1 MEKAKEKAI
10 AASQSLK
17 EKEYWLER
25 LSGDLEK
32 SHFFYDFEQ
41 DVSAGTRDQTETFD
55 ISGELWQ
62 RLMAVS
68 NGADPILHIILVAGL
83 AALLYKYNGRP
94 HVLVGTSIDKQE
106 TDGDFI
112 NTVLPLNIAVSGELS
127 FKELLLRTKGV
138 VDGAVEHQNFPVEML
153 MADKLGEAFAG
164 GAPAF
169 DISLLLENIQD
180 KDYISHVSNTVSFL
194 FTKTPGA
201 LLGTVEYSGSLFKAS
216 TVRRIISHYVFLLK
230 QCLGDINGEL
240 GKISILPP
248 PEERRVLEEFNAT
261 ALDVPL
267 HRTIPQSFAQRVEES
282 PDRIAVSS
290 DGEQL
295 SYRCLQSRVRA
306 LAQEL
311 RDSGL
316 GPDRLAAI
324 MLDRSPQMIV
334 AMLAVMSAGGAYLPI
349 NSTLPPKRIRAM
361 LDDSAVKLILS
372 RSGLVGHHVL
382 RELIFDCPG
391 PAPTVTCCDMEP
403 LDFENLDLPDRS
415 LIDFEKYSRYIGQA
429 LVKNSITIQATRGC
443 PYRCKYCHK
452 LWPKKHIPRSAEN
465 IFAEVKQFYDLGIR
479 RFSFVDDIFN
489 YDNHNSSRFFNLIID
504 NGLDVQL
511 FFPNGMRGDLLTPG
525 YIDLMVKAGTVNLA
539 LALETASPRL
549 QKLMGKNLNIE
560 KLKENIEY
568 ICSNYPQVIL
578 DVFSM
583 HGFPTETEEE
593 AMMTLDFITGIKW
606 IHFPSASILKIFSN
620 TDMEEVAL
628 ESGISPEAI
637 LQSEDLA
644 YHELPGTLPFD
655 KNVSLK
661 FQSLF
666 LNQYVLSK
674 ERLLQLLPHQM
685 KVLSRD
691 ELVQKYNNYLP
702 LEIKSFDDLLRL
714 AGIEPQELGQVEF
727 YNDEHSFV
735 PGINEKIAGLFPRKP
750 AGDGALKVLLLDLSQ
765 FFSDHE
771 RILNDVVEV
780 PLGLMYLLTFLNRRY
795 GERIE
800 GKIAKSRFDFD
811 DFAGLK
817 TLLEDFQ
824 PDVIGIR
831 TLTFYKRFF
840 HQAVALIRRWGF
852 DCPIVTGGPY
862 ATTSYQEVLAD
873 RNVDLAVLGE
883 GEETFAT
890 LIGHMLENNGA
901 LPDADALERIPGLAF
916 IPPGGASAANPR
928 ELVLLDMTDDLD
940 DQREPDSEEGGA
952 APHHLA
958 YSIFT
963 SGSTGRPKGT
973 LVEHKNVVNLLYGL
987 NQKIWKQWGDSLHMA
1002 LVSPFDFDASVQHSF
1017 GALLFGNTLFI
1028 VPEETRKDGAA
1039 LLEYYKRHCIDI
1051 SDGTPSHIRML
1062 LGNDQPEAFAGMRVK
1077 QFLIAGEAFPPAT
1090 AQSFLRRPF
1099 EITPRVTNIYGP
1111 TETTVDSTFF
1121 HIQLAEGA
1129 TLDNLPIGKPLP
1141 NQSVFIL
1148 DPEGKP
1154 HPIGVPG
1161 ELCIGGKGVSR
1172 GYLNRPSLTH
1182 DKFIPHPFNGE
1193 GFLYRTGDL
1202 ARWNEAGD
1210 IEFLGRRDE
1219 QVKIRGYRIEQGEIE
1234 NLLRGFA
1241 PVNDSVV
1248 VAQEDN
1254 LGDKQLVAYVVP
1266 EAECAAPVLRM
1277 MELEKNRKVKEHR
1290 RYEMPNG
1297 MPVFCV
1303 ARNDAEIMYEEIFLE
1318 NIYVK
1323 NGITIPDNGCV
1334 VDVGANIGVFSLYA
1348 GTLASGLTV
1357 YAFEPIEAV
1366 AQALR
1371 LNMSLYGI
1379 EGEVFP
1385 VGLADREMDASF
1397 TYYPNVP
1404 LLSGRFADTREEYKS
1419 IETFLRNQPENSSLN
1434 DKQLNELIM
1443 QRLAGTK
1450 VTCRLKPLSTIIRE
1464 RGIER
1469 IDLLKVVVEKSEL
1482 DVLRG
1487 IDAEDWQKI
1496 QQIVLEIHN
1505 VDDRLDE
1512 IHSMIESRGFDVV
1525 VEQER
1530 LLENSDLYMLFARRP
1545 ADASEPAADKDSR
1558 RKSVWYGEGML
1569 SRDIKQF
1576 AADRLP
1582 VYMVPSRIVLLDS
1595 FPLSP
1600 NGKID
1605 KKALPAPK
1613 AGVVARELVK
1623 PVNDEE
1629 RKLVGIW
1636 SEILGIGGDT
1646 ISTDADFFELGG
1658 HSIKAAIF
1666 VSRIHKDFD
1675 VKLPLAEI
1683 FTTPTIRDL
1692 ARYIQK
1698 AAEDKFVSI
1707 PEAPRSEAYPL
1718 SAAQNRLFVL
1728 QRMEPASTVYNLPQ
1742 VVLLEGDVDMEKL
1755 SGTFGKMIQR
1765 HESLRTSFQ
1774 LREGLPVQVVKEA
1787 VDFEVARVDVPEE
1800 ELSAAIADFI
1810 RPFDLAQPP
1819 LMRVRIATVKPGRHI
1834 LMLDLHHIISDGAS
1848 NEIFV
1853 SEFSALY
1860 AGMRLPALK
1869 LKYKD
1874 YAYWQQS
1881 PQQRE
1886 QMNVQREYWIERFKG
1901 DIPVLV
1907 LPTDYKRPR
1916 IQSFEGDAVHFSIPA
1931 EAAEELKALA
1941 LQENATKFMLLLA
1954 IVNVILCRLSGQEDI
1969 VVGTPLA
1976 GRRHADLQPI
1986 IGMFVNTVAL
1996 RNAPSLDKSFI
2007 EFLNDVKK
2015 STVEAFENQDYQYE
2029 ELVDQVVANRDVGRN
2044 PLFDVVFT
2052 LQNTEQQEL
2061 ETEADGAGEL
2071 SVQPYPFAHET
2082 AKFDMT
2088 LTAVDSPDGLF
2099 FKWEYCTRLFKE
2111 ETIRRFIDYLN
2122 TIVSEVIAKPDA
2134 PLGALDVVGERERET
2149 LLRTWNDTAAE
2160 FPREQTIIGLFENQV
2175 AQRPESCAL
2184 VLDEQSRTYGEL
2196 NRRASSIASA
2206 LRENGVRPGM
2216 AAALVLEPSLE
2227 MVEAMLGVLKAGA
2240 VYLPIDPA
2248 TPAERTRYI
2257 LEDSGAMALVTHRKL
2272 TEALDAGVME
2282 VDLDDPSVF
2291 QPEAGDAAPAL
2302 DPQAPAYI
2310 IYTSGSTG
2318 RPKGVVIDHRN
2329 VVRLMFNE
2337 RMPFDF
2343 SDTDVWTL
2351 FHSYNFDFSVWEMYG
2366 ALLYGGTLIVV
2377 PPGVRRDPKGFLQV
2391 LADQKVT
2398 VLNIT
2403 PSAFY
2408 QLADSNSPADTPL
2421 QLRYVV
2427 FGGEA
2432 LKPAK
2437 LKQWKEWYP
2446 QTALVNM
2453 YGITETTVH
2462 VTFKELSGDDIAGG
2476 ASNIGLPIPTTTLYV
2491 MDRYLNPVPV
2501 GVPGE
2506 ICVGGDGLGK
2516 GYLNRPAL
2524 TAERFVDNPHV
2535 EGEVIYRSGD
2545 LGRRTVDG
2553 DVEYLGR
2560 IDQQVKIRGFRIE
2573 LGDIEC
2579 QLLNSEEVED
2589 VVVLAREDKQGDC
2602 YLVAYV
2608 VAAGI
2613 LDIGELKD
2621 WLALKLPVYMVP
2633 AHFVQ
2638 MEEIPVTANGK
2649 VDRQALLE
2657 VAPMDSAVEYVAP
2670 GNETEEMISAIWQ
2683 DVLDIEKIG
2692 VYENFFDVG
2701 GNSLKIVQV
2710 NNRLSEAV
2718 GYEVAI
2724 VALFENP
2731 TIGALAEYLT
2741 THEGM
2746 DKTGDSV
2753 MEQEKLDQ
2761 VEESMRDTMQFLED

>member
-32 SHFFYDFEQ
+32 SHFFYDFDQ
-41 DVSAGTRDQTETFD
+41 DVSAGTRDHTETFD

-68 NGADPILHIILVAGL
+68 NGADPILHIILTAGL
-83 AALLYKYNGRP
+83 AALLYKYNGRS

-106 TDGDFI
+106 TDGQFI

-127 FKELLLRTKGV
+127 FKDLLLRAKGV

-169 DISLLLENIQD
+169 DIALLLENIQD
-180 KDYISHVSNTVSFL
+180 KEYISHVGNTVSFL

-201 LLGTVEYSGSLFKAS
+201 LLGTVEYAGSLFKPS
-216 TVRRIISHYVFLLK
+216 TVRRMISHYVFLLE
-230 QCLGDINGEL
+230 QCLRDINGEL
-240 GKISILPP
+240 GEISILPP
-248 PEERRVLEEFNAT
+248 PEEKRVLEAFNAT
-261 ALDVPL
+261 ELDVPL
-267 HRTIPQSFAQRVEES
+267 HRTIPQSFARRVEEN

-295 SYRCLQSRVRA
+295 SYGCLQSRVRV

-324 MLDRSPQMIV
+324 MLDRSPRMVI
-334 AMLAVMSAGGAYLPI
+334 AMLAAMTAGGAYLPV
-349 NSTLPPKRIRAM
+349 NATLPPKRIRAM
-361 LDDSAVKLILS
+361 LDDSAVNLILS

-382 RELIFDCPG
+382 RELIFDCHG
-391 PAPTVTCCDMEP
+391 PAPAVTCRHMEP
-403 LDFENLDLPDRS
+403 LDFENLDIPDRS

-429 LVKNSITIQATRGC
+429 LVKNAITIQATRGC

-489 YDNHNSSRFFNLIID
+489 YDNQNSSRFFNLIID

-549 QKLMGKNLNIE
+549 QKMMGKNLNIE
-560 KLKENIEY
+560 KLRDNIEY

-593 AMMTLDFITGIKW
+593 AMMTLEFITGIKW
-606 IHFPSASILKIFSN
+606 IHFPSASILKIFPN
-620 TDMEEVAL
+620 TEMEEVAL
-628 ESGISPEAI
+628 ENGISPEAI

-674 ERLLQLLPHQM
+674 ERLLHLLPHQM

-702 LEIKSFDDLLRL
+702 LEVKSFDDLLRL
-714 AGIEPQELGQVEF
+714 AGIEPRELGAVEF

-735 PGINEKIAGLFPRKP
+735 PGINEKIAGLFPPKQ

-840 HQAVALIRRWGF
+840 HQAAALIRRWGF

-862 ATTSYQEVLAD
+862 ATTSYQEVLED

-883 GEETFAT
+883 GEETFAS
-890 LIGHMLENNGA
+890 LIGHMLENNGS

-916 IPPGGASAANPR
+916 IPPAEAAAGNPR
-928 ELVLLDMTDDLD
+928 ELVLLDMADDLAGETGPRG
-940 DQREPDSEEGGA
+940 QEENA

-973 LVEHKNVVNLLYGL
+973 LVEHRNVVNLLYGL
-987 NQKIWKQWGDSLHMA
+987 NETVWKQWGHTLHMA
-1002 LVSPFDFDASVQHSF
+1002 MVSPFDFDASVQHTF
-1017 GALLFGNTLFI
+1017 GALLFGHTLHI

-1039 LLEYYKRHCIDI
+1039 LLEFYKRHCIDI

-1062 LGNDQPEAFAGMRVK
+1062 LGNSEPEAFAGMRVK
-1077 QFLIAGEAFPPAT
+1077 QFLIAGEAFPPAM
-1090 AQSFLRRPF
+1090 AQSFLQRRF

-1121 HIQLAEGA
+1121 HIQWAEGE

-1172 GYLNRPSLTH
+1172 GYLNRPRLTH
-1182 DKFIPHPFNGE
+1182 HKFVPHPFNGD
-1193 GFLYRTGDL
+1193 GYLYRTGDL
-1202 ARWNEAGD
+1202 ARWNEEGD

-1219 QVKIRGYRIEQGEIE
+1219 QVKIRGYRIEPGEIE
-1234 NLLRGFA
+1234 NLLCGFT
-1241 PVNDSVV
+1241 PVDDCVV
-1248 VAQEDN
+1248 VAREDN

-1266 EAECAAPVLRM
+1266 GLEFAQPVLRM

-1334 VDVGANIGVFSLYA
+1334 LDVGANIGVFSLFA
-1348 GTLASGLTV
+1348 NTLASGLTV

-1371 LNMSLYGI
+1371 LNMSLHGI
-1379 EGEVFP
+1379 EGEVLP
-1385 VGLADREMDASF
+1385 IGLADREMDASF
-1397 TYYPNVP
+1397 TYYHNVP
-1404 LLSGRFADTREEYKS
+1404 LLSSRFADTREEYKS

-1434 DKQLNELIM
+1434 DRQLNELIM

-1464 RGIER
+1464 KGIER
-1469 IDLLKVVVEKSEL
+1469 VDLLKVVVEKSEL

-1487 IDAEDWQKI
+1487 IEAEDWGKI

-1512 IHSMIESRGFDVV
+1512 IRSMIESQGFDVV

-1530 LLENSDLYMLFARRP
+1530 LLENSDLYMLFAKRP
-1545 ADASEPAADKDSR
+1545 ADASETALDSSDP
-1558 RKSVWYGEGML
+1558 KGVWYGEGML
-1569 SRDIKQF
+1569 ARDIKQF

-1582 VYMVPSRIVLLDS
+1582 AYMVPSRIVLLGA

-1613 AGVVARELVK
+1613 AGVVAREIVK
-1623 PVNDEE
+1623 PANDEE

-1707 PEAPRSEAYPL
+1707 PEAPRSETYPL

-1742 VVLLEGDVDMEKL
+1742 VVLLEGEVDMEKL
-1755 SGTFGKMIQR
+1755 TGTFGKMIQR

-1787 VDFEVARVDVPEE
+1787 VDFDVAHVDLAEE
-1800 ELSAAIADFI
+1800 ELAGAIADFI

-1819 LMRVRIATVKPGRHI
+1819 LMRVRIATVKTGRHI

-1869 LKYKD
+1869 LQYKD
-1874 YAYWQQS
+1874 YACWQQS
-1881 PQQRE
+1881 PGQRE
-1886 QMNVQREYWIERFKG
+1886 QMSRQQEYWIERFKG

-1907 LPTDYKRPR
+1907 LPTDFKRPR

-1954 IVNVILCRLSGQEDI
+1954 IFNVILCRLSGQEDI

-1996 RNAPSLDKSFI
+1996 RNAPSLDKSFV

-2052 LQNTEQQEL
+2052 LQNAEPPEA
-2061 ETEADGAGEL
+2061 ETADDGAGEL

-2111 ETIRRFIDYLN
+2111 ETVRRFIDYLN
-2122 TIVSEVIAKPDA
+2122 NIVSEVIAKPDA
-2134 PLGALDVVGERERET
+2134 PLGALRMVGDLERET
-2149 LLRTWNDTAAE
+2149 LLRTWNDTAAQ

-2175 AQRPESCAL
+2175 AQRPESRAL
-2184 VLDEQSRTYGEL
+2184 ALEEESRTYGEL
-2196 NRRASSIASA
+2196 NSRASAIGSA
-2206 LRENGVRPGM
+2206 LKENGVRPGM

-2227 MVEAMLGVLKAGA
+2227 MVEAILGVLKAGA

-2248 TPAERTRYI
+2248 TPAERMSYI
-2257 LEDSGAMALVTHRKL
+2257 LEDSGATALVTHRKL
-2272 TEALDAGVME
+2272 TQALDAGVKE

-2291 QPEAGDAAPAL
+2291 QREAGDDGVAPE
-2302 DPQAPAYI
+2302 PQSAAYI

-2343 SDTDVWTL
+2343 SDSDVWTL

-2377 PPGVRRDPKGFLQV
+2377 PPGVRRDPKGFLEV
-2391 LADQKVT
+2391 LAEEQVT

-2408 QLADSNSPADTPL
+2408 QLADSNSTADTPL

-2437 LKQWKEWYP
+2437 LKQWKDMYP
-2446 QTALVNM
+2446 GTALVNM

-2462 VTFKELSGDDIAGG
+2462 VTFKELSDEDIAGG

-2491 MDRYLNPVPV
+2491 MDRFLNPVPV

-2506 ICVGGDGLGK
+2506 ICVGGEGLGT

-2524 TAERFVDNPHV
+2524 TAERFVENPHTD
-2535 EGEVIYRSGD
+2535 GEVIYRSGD
-2545 LGRRTVDG
+2545 LGRRVADG

-2573 LGDIEC
+2573 LGDIESH
-2579 QLLNSEEVED
+2579 LLISEEVED

-2602 YLVAYV
+2602 FLVAYV

-2621 WLALKLPVYMVP
+2621 WLGGKLPAYMVP

-2649 VDRQALLE
+2649 VDRKALLE
-2657 VAPMDSAVEYVAP
+2657 VAPMDSDDEYVAP
-2670 GNETEEMISAIWQ
+2670 GNETEEMISAIWR

-2692 VYENFFDVG
+2692 IYENFFDVG

-2710 NNRLSEAV
+2710 NNRLSEAM
-2718 GYEVAI
+2718 GYDVPI

-2731 TIGALAEYLT
+2731 SIGALADYLT
-2741 THEGM
+2741 AHEGVAR
-2746 DKTGDSV
+2746 TGDSG
-2753 MEQEKLDQ
+2753 MERETLDQ
-2761 VEESMRDTMQFLED
+2761 AEESMRDTMQFLDD